1 MEQENDSSLFSPK
14 IESTKNPFLFVE
26 HKGMKKV
33 IGTSGYE
40 SDTSSSGDS
49 NEIDHS
55 SAVRFYSIHSADTSA
70 LLPSNWSRGRTN
82 LDNGEEGCGSP
93 QGGSPLA
100 QDETESQFKFDG
112 SNSSR
117 NPSLPIKLDRKD
129 KEKLQQH
136 DKKVS
141 ERSPS
146 LPRKTTKE
154 SFKAM
159 KESYRR
165 EQKRRIKELSSAL
178 KDPSVI
184 ILSSWLKVRGTLKG
198 WQKFWCVV
206 KPGMLLIYKSAK
218 HGQWV
223 GTVLLNGCEILQRPS
238 KKEGFCFKIY
248 HPLEHYMWAT
258 KGPKGELAGSIAQP
272 MPKDH
277 LILRA
282 DSESDGKC
290 WLDALEVAQNQGYSI
305 QKDNK
310 GMLSEL
316 YGKDDKEDQDDEQ
329 GIPDQDEDSNDAME
343 KSDSENELD
352 DTIGPLGREGEDEID
367 EGPIIETS
375 YLKEKGEEYLG
386 QAGEALEEIEDENK
400 SILWALLKQVKP
412 GMDLSRVTLPT
423 FILEPRSFLDKL
435 SDFYFHS
442 DILSR
447 AAREENAYNRMKEVV
462 RWYLSG
468 FYKKP
473 KGLKKPYNPILGET
487 FRCFWLHPN
496 GTRSHFVAEQV
507 SHHPPVSAFYVSNR
521 EEGYV
526 VNCSCLAKSKFY
538 GNSSSAILD
547 GSATMT
553 LLRFGEE
560 YVMSLPYAHCKGI
573 LIGTLTMELGGVVT
587 INCEK
592 TGYKAEIEFKLKPF
606 WKKSGESNFV
616 SGKIKMGKETL
627 CRIEGKW
634 DGEVIIVDLKAPVP
648 AGEAEPLPELFW
660 EPTPEIRQ
668 QRLPRYIVDY
678 TSQGEF
684 ESEKLWIHVS
694 DAIKVNDQEKATQE
708 KFVLEEAQRKGHR
721 ERREKGEDWV
731 PKLFERDPAAPNAIN
746 RWVYKYRDVRPW
758 DPMTD
763 LKEYEK
769 EGIIKTQYRLKAPM
783 VRTTS
788 LLSVQTPDLN
798 KKSSSKRKR
807 PSSGRLQS
815 SGSGQAKGSRR
826 NSMDRSGAS
835 TPDPDADHS
844 SSVEDDDDS
853 SFKETI
859 DTATLEKILQ
869 PLKDLQ
875 KECVQQMRA
884 IRSDLRRH
892 YTSHQDD
899 IASLQFKDWLLLLLF
914 IISQGFFHWYYKT

>member
-1 MEQENDSSLFSPK
+1 MASRKAKLQKEN
-14 IESTKNPFLFVE
+14 ESKTLQNEESFARFLLSVTG
-26 HKGMKKV
+26 KA
-33 IGTSGYE
+33 
-40 SDTSSSGDS
+40 
-49 NEIDHS
+49 N
-55 SAVRFYSIHSADTSA
+55 
-70 LLPSNWSRGRTN
+70 N
-82 LDNGEEGCGSP
+82 DNGEEGRSSP
-93 QGGSPLA
+93 QGGSSPLA
-100 QDETESQFKFDG
+100 AAGEETRHAGQISII
-112 SNSSR
+112 S
-117 NPSLPIKLDRKD
+117 
-129 KEKLQQH
+129 
-136 DKKVS
+136 
-141 ERSPS
+141 
-146 LPRKTTKE
+146 RKTSKE

-159 KESYRR
+159 KESYRQ

-198 WQKFWCVV
+198 WGKFWCVV

-258 KGPKGELAGSIAQP
+258 KGPKGEMAGSIAQP

-282 DSESDGKC
+282 DSESDGHC

-316 YGKDDKEDQDDEQ
+316 YGKDDKEDRDDESGIPGIQDQDD
-329 GIPDQDEDSNDAME
+329 DSNDAME
-343 KSDSENELD
+343 KSDSDNELD
-352 DTIGPLGREGEDEID
+352 DTIGPLGREADDEVD
-367 EGPIIETS
+367 EGPVVETS
-375 YLKEKGEEYLG
+375 YVSEKGEEYLG
-386 QAGEALEEIEDENK
+386 QAGESLEEIEDENK

-435 SDFYFHS
+435 SDFYFHT

-447 AAREENAYNRMKEVV
+447 AAREENAYSRMKEVV

-496 GTRSHFVAEQV
+496 GTKTHFVGEQV

-521 EEGYV
+521 KEGYV
-526 VNCSCLAKSKFY
+526 VNCACLAKSKFY

-547 GSATMT
+547 GNATMT
-553 LLRFGEE
+553 LLKFGEE
-560 YVMSLPYAHCKGI
+560 YVMTIPYAHCKGI

-592 TGYKAEIEFKLKPF
+592 TGYKAEIEFKLK
-606 WKKSGESNFV
+606 
-616 SGKIKMGKETL
+616 
-627 CRIEGKW
+627 
-634 DGEVIIVDLKAPVP
+634 DGEILITDLKSPIP
-648 AGEAEPLPELFW
+648 AGEIEPLPELFW
-660 EPTPEIRQ
+660 DPTPEVRE
-668 QRLPRYIVDY
+668 QRLPRHVVEYS
-678 TSQGEF
+678 TQGEF
-684 ESEKLWIHVS
+684 ESERLWTHVG
-694 DAIKVNDQEKATQE
+694 DAIRMNDQEKATSE
-708 KFVLEEAQRKGHR
+708 KLILEEAQRKGHR
-721 ERREKGEDWV
+721 ERREAAVEWI

-746 RWVYKYRDVRPW
+746 RWLYKYREPSTALEPPW
-758 DPMTD
+758 SEPPAC
-763 LKEYEK
+763 LVSKY
-769 EGIIKTQYRLKAPM
+769 Q
-783 VRTTS
+783 TTRNRYPNES
-788 LLSVQTPDLN
+788 DHRRVDHGAAV
-798 KKSSSKRKR
+798 KR
-807 PSSGRLQS
+807 
-815 SGSGQAKGSRR
+815 KGSRR
-826 NSMDRSGAS
+826 SSVDRSGAS
-835 TPDPDADHS
+835 TPDPEAEHS
-844 SSVEDDDDS
+844 SSVEDDDDDS
-853 SFKETI
+853 SIKEGI
-859 DTATLEKILQ
+859 DLASLEKVFQ

-875 KECVQQMRA
+875 KDCVQQMRA

-892 YTSHQDD
+892 YSSHQDD
-899 IASLQFKDWLLLLLF
+899 LATLQFKDWLLLPHVCHNSRFLSLVLQEMSMDAVF
-914 IISQGFFHWYYKT
+914 WVRVISI

>member
-1 MEQENDSSLFSPK
+1 MEDENESALFSPTLD
-14 IESTKNPFLFVE
+14 STQNPFVFVE
-26 HKGMKKV
+26 HWGKKQGV
-33 IGTSGYE
+33 TSGYE
-40 SDTSSSGDS
+40 SDTSSSDDDK
-49 NEIDHS
+49 IDHS
-55 SAVRFYSIHSADTSA
+55 SASGFYPIHPADTSA
-70 LLPSNWSRGRTN
+70 LLPGNWSRGRTN
-82 LDNGEEGCGSP
+82 GDNSEEGHGSP

-100 QDETESQFKFDG
+100 QDETELSFKFEG
-112 SNSSR
+112 SSSR
-117 NPSLPIKLDRKD
+117 NSSLPVKLDKKD
-129 KEKLQQH
+129 KERLQQI
-136 DKKVS
+136 DKKPM
-141 ERSPS
+141 EGSPS
-146 LPRKTTKE
+146 LPRKASKE

-258 KGPKGELAGSIAQP
+258 KGPKGEMAGSIAQP

-305 QKDNK
+305 QKENK

-316 YGKDDKEDQDDEQ
+316 YGKDDKEDRDEEQ
-329 GIPDQDEDSNDAME
+329 GIIPDQDEDSNDAME

-352 DTIGPLGREGEDEID
+352 DTVGPLGKEPEDEAD
-367 EGPIIETS
+367 EGPIVETN
-375 YLKEKGEEYLG
+375 YVKEKGEEYLG

-447 AAREENAYNRMKEVV
+447 AAREENAYSRMKEVV

-496 GTRSHFVAEQV
+496 GTKTHFVAEQV
-507 SHHPPVSAFYVSNR
+507 SHHPPVSAFYISNR

-547 GSATMT
+547 GNGTMT

-616 SGKIKMGKETL
+616 AGKIKMGKETL

-634 DGEVIIVDLKAPVP
+634 DGEVIIVDLKAPVQ
-648 AGEAEPLPELFW
+648 AGEVEPLPELFW
-660 EPTPEIRQ
+660 DPTPEIRKK
-668 QRLPRYIVDY
+668 RLPRHLVDY

-684 ESEKLWIHVS
+684 ESEKLWTHVS
-694 DAIKVNDQEKATQE
+694 DAIKLNDQEKATQE

-721 ERREKGEDWV
+721 ERREKGEEWI

-746 RWVYKYRDVRPW
+746 RWFYKYRDVRPW

-763 LKEYEK
+763 LKEYESD
-769 EGIIKTQYRLKAPM
+769 GIIKTQYRLKAPM

-798 KKSSSKRKR
+798 KKSTTKRKR
-807 PSSGRLQS
+807 PSSGRLR
-815 SGSGQAKGSRR
+815 GSGQAKGSRR
-826 NSMDRSGAS
+826 DSMDRSGTS
-835 TPDPDADHS
+835 TPDPEAEHS

-853 SFKETI
+853 SFKETV
-859 DTATLEKILQ
+859 DAAALEKIFQ

-884 IRSDLRRH
+884 IRSELRRH
-892 YTSHQDD
+892 YTCHQDD

-914 IISQGFFHWYYKT
+914 IISQGFFHWYYKR

>member
-1 MEQENDSSLFSPK
+1 MQKANPSVFSPT
-14 IESTKNPFLFVE
+14 IVSNEDPFLFIDE
-26 HKGMKKV
+26 AAEKPAAKIKDSY
-33 IGTSGYE
+33 SGYE
-40 SDTSSSGDS
+40 SDTSESDED
-49 NEIDHS
+49 EIEHQ
-55 SAVRFYSIHSADTSA
+55 SAAGFYPIHPADTA
-70 LLPSNWSRGRTN
+70 LLLGNLSRKSNNEDEGRN
-82 LDNGEEGCGSP
+82 SP
-93 QGGSPLA
+93 KV
-100 QDETESQFKFDG
+100 QDDSEFNFKFDG
-112 SNSSR
+112 PSSR
-117 NPSLPIKLDRKD
+117 NSTPPVKQDRKD
-129 KEKLQQH
+129 KERERLDLERKLLLP
-136 DKKVS
+136 

-146 LPRKTTKE
+146 IPRKASKE

-198 WQKFWCVV
+198 WAKFWCVI

-223 GTVLLNGCEILQRPS
+223 GTVLLNGCEILERPS

-248 HPLEHYMWAT
+248 HPLEHYIWAT
-258 KGPKGELAGSIAQP
+258 KGPKGEMAGSITQP
-272 MPKDH
+272 LPKDH

-282 DSESDGKC
+282 DSESDGHC

-305 QKDNK
+305 QKENK

-316 YGKDDKEDQDDEQ
+316 YGKDDKEDRDDEQ
-329 GIPDQDEDSNDAME
+329 GLPDRDEDSNDGMD
-343 KSDSENELD
+343 KSDSDNELD
-352 DTIGPLGREGEDEID
+352 DTLGPLEKDANEEID
-367 EGPIIETS
+367 DGPIVETV
-375 YLKEKGEEYLG
+375 YVTEKGEEYLG

-435 SDFYFHS
+435 SDFYFHT

-447 AAREENAYNRMKEVV
+447 AAREENAYSRMKEVV
-462 RWYLSG
+462 RWYLAG

-473 KGLKKPYNPILGET
+473 KGLKKPYNPIIGES
-487 FRCFWLHPN
+487 FRCYWLHPN
-496 GTRSHFVAEQV
+496 GTKTYFVSEQI
-507 SHHPPVSAFYVSNR
+507 SHHPPVSAYYVSNR
-521 EEGYV
+521 QEGYV
-526 VNCSCLAKSKFY
+526 LNCSILAKSKFY

-547 GSATMT
+547 GCGTMT

-560 YVMSLPYAHCKGI
+560 YVMTMPYAHCKGI

-606 WKKSGESNFV
+606 WKKSGESN
-616 SGKIKMGKETL
+616 SIAGKIKMGKETL

-634 DGEVIIVDLKAPVP
+634 DGEILITDLKSPIP
-648 AGEAEPLPELFW
+648 AGEVEPLPELFW
-660 EPTPEIRQ
+660 DPTPEIRS
-668 QRLPRYIVDY
+668 QRLARYLVDY
-678 TSQGEF
+678 NTQGEF
-684 ESEKLWIHVS
+684 ESEKLWTHVS
-694 DAIKVNDQEKATQE
+694 DAIRMNDQEKATNE
-708 KFVLEEAQRKGHR
+708 KFILEEAQRKGHK
-721 ERREKGEDWV
+721 ERRETGEEWI

-763 LKEYEK
+763 LREYEND
-769 EGIIKTQYRLKAPM
+769 GIIKTQYRLKAPM

-788 LLSVQTPDLN
+788 LLSVQTPEI
-798 KKSSSKRKR
+798 KKPMSKRKR
-807 PSSGRLQS
+807 PSSGRS
-815 SGSGQAKGSRR
+815 RGSGQAKGSRR

-835 TPDPDADHS
+835 TPDPEAEHS
-844 SSVEDDDDS
+844 SSIEDDDDDS
-853 SFKETI
+853 SLKESI
-859 DTATLEKILQ
+859 DAATLEKVFQ

-892 YTSHQDD
+892 YSSHQDD
-899 IASLQFKDWLLLLLF
+899 IATLQFKDWLLLLLF
-914 IISQGFFHWYYKT
+914 VITQGFFHWYYKR

>member
-1 MEQENDSSLFSPK
+1 MEQENESSLFSPK
-14 IESTKNPFLFVE
+14 IESTKKPFLFVE

-55 SAVRFYSIHSADTSA
+55 SAVGFYSIRSADTSA

-117 NPSLPIKLDRKD
+117 NSSLPIKLDRKD
-129 KEKLQQH
+129 KEKLQQQL

-146 LPRKTTKE
+146 LPRKTSKE

-184 ILSSWLKVRGTLKG
+184 ILSSWL
-198 WQKFWCVV
+198 KFWCVV

-694 DAIKVNDQEKATQE
+694 DAIKVNDQVRYLNSSLNLIPNTVSVVRNFRLYVIVLD
-708 KFVLEEAQRKGHR
+708 FVLS
-721 ERREKGEDWV
+721 
-731 PKLFERDPAAPNAIN
+731 
-746 RWVYKYRDVRPW
+746 VRPW